1 MSSGSLQQPAFIRFL
16 SSMALSS
23 LAYQMLVVAVGW
35 QVYDLTHSAMSLGLI
50 GLMQFTPQFLLT
62 LVVGHVADRYDRRL
76 IVVGTRLL
84 QALLVSIL
92 ALGSWQGW
100 IAIHGIFACAFLLGA
115 TRAFESPAQQALL
128 PSLID
133 SSNLPRALALN
144 SSLREASVII
154 GPALGGLLYAL
165 HPEMVYWCSAVSF
178 LLSTVAMSLI
188 PKPAKVVHREPPT
201 LRSVFAG
208 FSYIRHNPVVLGAIS
223 LDLFSVLLGGATALL
238 PIFARDI
245 LNTGPWGLGLLR
257 AAPSVGAVV
266 MSLLLARYAIRNHAG
281 KIMFAAVATFG
292 VATIIFGL
300 SESFLLSFSALL
312 VLGASDMVS
321 VVIRSSLIQLET
333 PDEMRGRVS
342 AVNFIFIGA
351 SNQLGEFESGVT
363 AAWWGVVP
371 AVVVGGIGTLL
382 IVALWMKYF
391 PALAQRQQLTKAVS

>member
-76 IVVGTRLL
+76 IVMMTRLL
-84 QALLVSIL
+84 QGVLVGIL
-92 ALGSWQGW
+92 AFGSWQGW
-100 IAIHGIFACAFLLGA
+100 IAIHGIFACAFLL
-115 TRAFESPAQQALL
+115 
-128 PSLID
+128 
-133 SSNLPRALALN
+133 
-144 SSLREASVII
+144 
-154 GPALGGLLYAL
+154 
-165 HPEMVYWCSAVSF
+165 
-178 LLSTVAMSLI
+178 
-188 PKPAKVVHREPPT
+188 
-201 LRSVFAG
+201 
-208 FSYIRHNPVVLGAIS
+208 
-223 LDLFSVLLGGATALL
+223 
-238 PIFARDI
+238 
-245 LNTGPWGLGLLR
+245 
-257 AAPSVGAVV
+257 GAVV

-300 SESFLLSFSALL
+300 SESFLLSFAALL

-391 PALAQRQQLTKAVS
+391 PALVQRQQLTKAVS

>member
-178 LLSTVAMSLI
+178 LLSSVVMSLI

-266 MSLLLARYAIRNHAG
+266 MSLLLARYAIRNNAG
-281 KIMFAAVATFG
+281 KIMFAAVAVFG
-292 VATIIFGL
+292 GDHYFGL
-300 SESFLLSFSALL
+300 SESFLLSFTALL

-321 VVIRSSLIQLET
+321 VVVRSSLIQLET

-391 PALAQRQQLTKAVS
+391 PALVQRQQLTKAVS